1 MSKKTYELAISS
13 NYVHTWTVEDAIR
26 EIMQNA
32 IDSATDGFKLAV
44 SYSNGTLTITNIG
57 ACLSVTDLVLGNSGK
72 NDPTKYIGTYGEG
85 FKLALIVLLRNDIGV
100 TITTNGQRWTPE
112 FRRSTKF
119 MIETLHVDVEKLP
132 VVHVEIAFSLTGID
146 IDTFEA
152 IRNNSLA
159 MTKAMGYNIG
169 QTLATDYGDI
179 LLEPKYKGKMFVNG
193 LYVQTDMSFQYGY
206 DFKPE
211 FVHLDRDRKAINIYK
226 LRELTAKALTSQK
239 DVKLVSTA
247 ISKHYEDVR
256 EITSNLNAISHEF
269 KVNFA
274 NDFMKSHDLDEET
287 FVGLDK
293 EIRVANKPKVFKTDS
308 KAIAALVNSGLN
320 KEDEYYDIQQ
330 RAVALS
336 DLEIARSYYKTS
348 DFKTLVDFMYNNRL
362 KIDVDVDEVVSMLDG
377 LADCH
382 PSYFRHIK
390 DEVFAKFYHT
400 LDIEGAEEDAE

>member
-32 IDSATDGFKLAV
+32 IDSATDGFKLEV

-72 NDPTKYIGTYGEG
+72 DDLTKYIGTYGEG

-112 FRRSTKF
+112 FRKSMKF
-119 MIETLHVDVEKLP
+119 KINTLHIDVEKLP
-132 VVHVEIAFSLTGID
+132 VTEVEVSFSLTGID
-146 IDTFEA
+146 MDTFKD
-152 IRNNSLA
+152 IRANSLA
-159 MTKAMGYNIG
+159 MSKAMGYGIG
-169 QTLATDYGDI
+169 QTLPTDYGDI
-179 LLEPKYKGKMFVNG
+179 LLEPNYKGKMFVNG

-247 ISKHYEDVR
+247 ISKRYEDVK
-256 EITSNLNAISHEF
+256 EITSNLNSISHEF

-274 NDFMKSHDLDEET
+274 NDFIKSHNLDEET

-308 KAIAALVNSGLN
+308 RAIAELVNSGLN
-320 KEDEYYDIQQ
+320 KEDEYYDIKQK
-330 RAVALS
+330 AISLS
-336 DLEIARSYYKTS
+336 DLDTARSYYETS

-362 KIDVDVDEVVSMLDG
+362 KIDINVDEVVSMLSN

-382 PSYFRHIK
+382 PSYFRRIK
-390 DEVFAKFYHT
+390 DEVFAKFYQNLT
-400 LDIEGAEEDAE
+400 NEGDEDHEE